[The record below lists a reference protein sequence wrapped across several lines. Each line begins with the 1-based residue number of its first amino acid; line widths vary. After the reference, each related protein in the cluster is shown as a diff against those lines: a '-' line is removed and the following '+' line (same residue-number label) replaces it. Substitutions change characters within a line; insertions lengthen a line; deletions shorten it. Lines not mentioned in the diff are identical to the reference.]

1 MHSRADLF
9 RALGA
14 LSEPPDRSHTAIA
27 EALGLP
33 AGPAAGDYAEVF
45 LFGAYPYA
53 SIYLGEEGMLGGE
66 ARDRV
71 AGFWRA
77 LGLVPPTE
85 PDHIAALL
93 GLYAALIEAEEREPD
108 SARSALARS
117 SRKALLWEHLL
128 SWLPAYLDKLIEIAP
143 SHYAAWAGLLGA
155 ALMDEAAEL
164 GGQEGLPLQL
174 RAAPGLP
181 APDAPSADWV
191 LALLSA
197 VRTGMLLTR
206 ADLRRGAR
214 ELGIAARVAERA
226 YMLRSMLEQDAP
238 ATTSWLANE
247 ARGWA
252 VKHEARE
259 ATLGRVAAFWRTRA
273 EATNAALLSLEP
285 ALSAAGR
292 DGR

>member
-1 MHSRADLF
+1 MNTRADLF

-14 LSEPPDRSHTAIA
+14 VSEPPDPRHAAIA

-33 AGPAAGDYAEVF
+33 AGPEAGDYADVF

-77 LGLVPPTE
+77 LGLVPPAE
-85 PDHIAALL
+85 PDHIASLL
-93 GLYAALIEAEEREPD
+93 GLYAALIEAEERETD
-108 SARSALARS
+108 SARSTLARS

-143 SHYAAWAGLLGA
+143 PYYVAWARLLGA
-155 ALMDEAAEL
+155 ALIDEATEL
-164 GGQEGLPLQL
+164 GGQAALPLQL

-181 APDAPSADWV
+181 EPDAPSADWV
-191 LALLSA
+191 AALLSA
-197 VRTGMLLTR
+197 VRTGVVLTR

-214 ELGIAARVAERA
+214 ELGIGARVAERA
-226 YMLRSMLEQDAP
+226 YMLRSMLEQDAQ
-238 ATTSWLANE
+238 ATNSWLASE

-252 VKHEARE
+252 VKHEAME
-259 ATLGRVAAFWRTRA
+259 ATLGQVAAFWRTRA
-273 EATNAALLSLEP
+273 EATNAALMSPKP
-285 ALSAAGR
+285 ALSAAAR